1 MEPSHILA
9 DFALNYN
16 GAIYMIQE
24 TVPYMPSGGRIINI
38 GAMGSQIYIPAQPA
52 YCAAK
57 AALDHSTR
65 FLAAEVCFYICFV
78 VRK

>member
-1 MEPSHILA
+1 
-9 DFALNYN
+9 
-16 GAIYMIQE
+16 MIQE

-38 GAMGSQIYIPAQPA
+38 GAMGSKMYIPAQPA

-65 FLAAEVCFYICFV
+65 FLAAEVCILHLRLQFV
-78 VRK
+78 TVTSWERIVADGRDSLA